1 MSAEVA
7 YKAWVDQ
14 GVAAGLEEEL
24 PSWEKLPANRRDR
37 WMGSIAA
44 VRRSLRKET
53 IDASRARD
61 GKAVADA
68 AREARSHREQFVV
81 ANRDGEQARGKVAQL
96 KRDLASVRQELVEAN
111 KTIALVR
118 GGEEPGDDEE
128 TSS

>member
-14 GVAAGLEEEL
+14 GVQAGLEEEL
-24 PSWEKLPANRRDR
+24 PSWEKLAPKWRDR

-68 AREARSHREQFVV
+68 AREARTHRERFVV
-81 ANRDGEQARGKVAQL
+81 ANRDGEKARGQVAQL
-96 KRDLASVRQELVEAN
+96 KRDLASARQQIVEAN

-118 GGEEPGDDEE
+118 GGEEPVDEEE